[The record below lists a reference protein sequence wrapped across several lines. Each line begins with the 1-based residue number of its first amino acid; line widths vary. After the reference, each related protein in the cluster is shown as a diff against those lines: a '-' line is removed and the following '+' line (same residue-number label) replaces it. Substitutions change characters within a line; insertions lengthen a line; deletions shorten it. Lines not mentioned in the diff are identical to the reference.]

1 MLQLLLFIKHHCSF
15 LWSFV
20 EFCNGSAFAIFFRA
34 RFRRV
39 TTEICQ
45 NVSSEKFHF
54 RPLVIGD
61 LEQLQEFF
69 AAQPKTSYEYFKP
82 HKFDLKTLKR
92 LERNP
97 AFCMFGTFEGERLT
111 GYSLLRFFCNR
122 QAFAG
127 FLVNEQD
134 RGRGIA
140 KLMGRS
146 MLKICWTCGFRVFA
160 TVSRRNTSALASY
173 RAINDFRIIRELPDD
188 YIYIEYMQNG
198 AK

>member
-1 MLQLLLFIKHHCSF
+1 MLKILLIIKHRCSL
-15 LWSFV
+15 LWNFV
-20 EFCNGSAFAIFFRA
+20 EFCNGLVFAIFFRKRFMKA
-34 RFRRV
+34 MAIICRNGSTGQMQFRR
-39 TTEICQ
+39 
-45 NVSSEKFHF
+45 
-54 RPLVIGD
+54 
-61 LEQLQEFF
+61 LEQKDLKSLCDFF
-69 AAQPKTSYEYFKP
+69 AVQPAASYEYFKP

-97 AFCMFGTFEGERLT
+97 AFCMFGVFEGERLA

-140 KLMGRS
+140 KLMGRN
-146 MLKICWTCGFRVFA
+146 MLKICWACGFRVFA

-188 YIYIEYMQNG
+188 YIYIEYMQDG